1 MIGIRYTDSSGE
13 FISRERSPTNM
24 QLAFLFVFACFVCS
38 TLVLFVKE
46 PIVLIITLIL
56 ITLVAGWYVIVQI
69 QRNRDLLLST
79 EFQNAL
85 FTSALGSSNKFCLIV
100 QNNYDITYMDRAFYN
115 LFSGFI
121 KTPYRNLESLFRYG
135 DVAQEERDK
144 IYAAIEHNV
153 KESVIFSIKASD
165 DKQHKIF
172 LSVEPIARPSGY
184 TLLRAR
190 DYIEKR
196 ATVTAKDTGPASKFP
211 PFASSLISGLLE
223 KDAIV
228 FLADKS
234 GNLVYVSHEL
244 EKQLGYNENEI
255 LSRNMNMQDIIYVGS
270 SKPAEIV
277 LEDYE
282 GEIILQKKDSS
293 LSKFSINQKLAKD
306 KLGGVVGCSAFLNN
320 PEHASTKKKIW

>member
-24 QLAFLFVFACFVCS
+24 QLAFLFIFACFVCS
-38 TLVLFVKE
+38 TLVVFVKE
-46 PIVLIITLIL
+46 PFILIVTLIL
-56 ITLVAGWYVIVQI
+56 IMLVAGWYVIFQI

-85 FTSALGSSNKFCLIV
+85 FTSALGSNNKFCLIV

-135 DVAQEERDK
+135 EVAEEERNK

-153 KESVIFSIKASD
+153 KESVVFTIKASD
-165 DKQHKIF
+165 DKPHRIF

-196 ATVTAKDTGPASKFP
+196 AAVTAKDTGPAAKFP
-211 PFASSLISGLLE
+211 LFSTPLISGLLE
-223 KDAIV
+223 KDAV
-228 FLADKS
+228 VYLADKS
-234 GNLVYVSHEL
+234 GALVYVSTEL
-244 EKQLGYNENEI
+244 ESQLGYGEHEI
-255 LSRNMNMQDIIYVGS
+255 LSRSMNMQDIIYVGN
-270 SKPAEIV
+270 SKPTEIT

-282 GEIILQKKDSS
+282 GEIILQKKDGS

-306 KLGGVVGCSAFLNN
+306 RLGNTVGCSAFLNS
-320 PEHASTKKKIW
+320 PEQASTKKKIW